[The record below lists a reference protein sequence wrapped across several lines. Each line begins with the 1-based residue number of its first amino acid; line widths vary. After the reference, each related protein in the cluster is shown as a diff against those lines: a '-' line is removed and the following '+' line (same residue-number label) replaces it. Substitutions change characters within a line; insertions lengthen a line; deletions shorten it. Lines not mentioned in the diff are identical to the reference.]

1 MLFHRTVFATALSG
15 WLARGTLYI
24 ASYIASYTAT
34 YAATIELRVMETTD
48 IHANVMDFDYYKGLP
63 SEEIGLARVATL
75 IRQVRKE
82 VENSVL
88 VDNGDL
94 IQGSPM
100 GDYIADKGLNKGD
113 IHPVYKAMNLLDYDA
128 GNIGNHEFNYGLEYL
143 KLAVAGANFPYVSGN
158 VLSAKNKRYLFNP
171 YVIQD
176 KVFVDTK
183 GQKQAVRV
191 GFIGFVPPQI
201 MQWDRKHLEGRVIAK
216 DIVQSARN
224 LVPEMKE
231 EGADIIIAIPHS
243 GISTDPYK
251 TMAENSVYYLSQVD
265 GIDAIMFGHSHGV
278 FPGPAYKGIKGIDI
292 DDGTINGVAAV
303 MPGRWGDHLGI
314 VDLTL
319 SNSSGEWE
327 VISGRSEARPVY
339 DRRHN
344 KALVEADSEIIKAV
358 KIEHKGTKN
367 FVNQPIGK
375 ATDVMYSYL
384 ALVQDDPTIQIVN
397 DAQIDYVREFVE
409 GDPDLDGIPVI
420 SAAAPFKV
428 GGRKDDPNGFTEV
441 EAGTLTFSNAADLYL
456 YPNTLVA
463 LKINGKELKEWLE
476 MSAGQFNQ
484 IDPQSTKRQ
493 YLINWDGFRTY
504 NFDVVEGIQY
514 KVDVTKPAK
523 YDGDG
528 QLINPE
534 SERIV
539 ELMFEGKPVKEDQE
553 FIMATNN
560 YRAYGGGNFAG
571 TGDDHIA
578 FASPD
583 ENRQVLSN
591 YIAKETEE
599 NGFVKP
605 TATNNWKLAPIK
617 TNVDLD
623 VVFETSP
630 SKKAADF
637 IKKQAVYKMNDVGKD
652 DVGFALY
659 RIDLRQH

>member
-1 MLFHRTVFATALSG
+1 MFFHRTIMTTVLSG
-15 WLARGTLYI
+15 WF
-24 ASYIASYTAT
+24 ASGVL

-48 IHANVMDFDYYKGLP
+48 IHANVMDFDYYRGQP

-75 IRQVRKE
+75 IRQAREE
-82 VENSVL
+82 VKNSVL

-100 GDYIADKGLNKGD
+100 GDYMADKGLSEGD
-113 IHPVYKAMNLLDYDA
+113 VHPVYKAMNLLTYDA

-143 KLAVAGANFPYVSGN
+143 RLAVAGANFPYVNAN
-158 VLSAKNKRYLFNP
+158 VVSVKTGRHLFNP

-176 KVFVDTK
+176 KIYVDTK
-183 GQKQAVRV
+183 GKKHAVRV

-201 MQWDRKHLEGRVIAK
+201 MQWDRKHLEGKVIAK
-216 DIVQSARN
+216 DILKTAKK

-231 EGADIIIAIPHS
+231 EGADVIIAIPHS
-243 GISTDPYK
+243 GVSTDPYK
-251 TMAENSVYYLSQVD
+251 AMAENSVYYLSQVE
-265 GIDAIMFGHSHGV
+265 GIDAIMFGHSHAV
-278 FPGPAYKGIKGIDI
+278 FPGPSYSNIKGVDLE
-292 DDGTINGVAAV
+292 DGTINGVAAV

-319 SNSSGEWE
+319 NNSSGDWE
-327 VISGRSEARPVY
+327 VIAGRSEARPVY
-339 DRRHN
+339 DRRNN
-344 KALVEADSEIIKAV
+344 KALVEASPDVIKAV
-358 KIEHKGTKN
+358 KLEHKGTKK

-397 DAQIDYVREFVE
+397 DAQIDYVKEFVE

-476 MSAGQFNQ
+476 MAAGQYNQ
-484 IDPQSTKRQ
+484 IDPNSTKRQ

-504 NFDVVEGIQY
+504 NFDVLEGVDY
-514 KVDVTKPAK
+514 KVDVTQPAK

-528 QLINPE
+528 RLVNPAA
-534 SERIV
+534 ERIV
-539 ELMFEGKPVKEDQE
+539 DLKFEGKTVNNNQE
-553 FIMATNN
+553 FIIATNN
-560 YRAYGGGNFAG
+560 YRAYGGGSFAG
-571 TGDDHIA
+571 TGDDHVA

-591 YIAKETEE
+591 YIAKETAEK
-599 NGFVKP
+599 GFVKP

-623 VVFETSP
+623 VVVETSP

-637 IKKQAVYKMNDVGKD
+637 IKKHSVYKMKQVGNDD
-652 DVGFALY
+652 IGFALY
-659 RIDLRQH
+659 QIDLRQ

>member
-1 MLFHRTVFATALSG
+1 MLFNRTVITAVLSG
-15 WLARGTLYI
+15 WLVSGVLYG
-24 ASYIASYTAT
+24 
-34 YAATIELRVMETTD
+34 ATIELRVMETTD
-48 IHANVMDFDYYKGLP
+48 IHANVMDFDYYRGQP

-75 IRQVRKE
+75 IQQARKE
-82 VENSVL
+82 VKNSVL

-100 GDYIADKGLNKGD
+100 GDYMADRGLKKGD
-113 IHPVYKAMNLLDYDA
+113 VHPVYKAMNLLTYDA

-143 KLAVAGANFPYVSGN
+143 KLAVAGANFPYVSAN
-158 VLSAKNKRYLFNP
+158 VVSAKTGRHLFNP

-176 KVFVDTK
+176 KIFVDTK
-183 GQKQAVRV
+183 GKKHGVRV

-216 DIVQSARN
+216 DILKTAKK
-224 LVPEMKE
+224 LIPEMKE
-231 EGADIIIAIPHS
+231 EGADVVIAIPHS
-243 GISTDPYK
+243 GVSTDPYK
-251 TMAENSVYYLSQVD
+251 AMAENSVYYLSRIE

-278 FPGPAYKGIKGIDI
+278 FPGPAYEGIKGVDI
-292 DDGTINGVAAV
+292 GEGTINGVAAV

-319 SNSSGEWE
+319 NNSSGDWE
-327 VISGRSEARPVY
+327 VIAGRSEARPVF
-339 DRRHN
+339 DRRNN
-344 KALVEADSEIIKAV
+344 KALVEADQDIINSV
-358 KIEHKGTKN
+358 KIEHKGTKK

-397 DAQIDYVREFVE
+397 DAQIDYVKEFVE

-476 MSAGQFNQ
+476 MSAGQYNQ
-484 IDPQSTKRQ
+484 IDPNSTERQ
-493 YLINWDGFRTY
+493 HLINWDDFRTY
-504 NFDVVEGIQY
+504 NFDVLEGVEYMI
-514 KVDVTKPAK
+514 DVTQPAR
-523 YDGDG
+523 YSGEG
-528 QLINPE
+528 RLINPE
-534 SERIV
+534 AERIV
-539 ELMFEGKPVKEDQE
+539 ELKFNGEPVREDQA
-553 FIMATNN
+553 FIIATNN

-591 YIAKETEE
+591 YIANETKK

-605 TATNNWKLAPIK
+605 AATNNWKLAPVK
-617 TNVDLD
+617 TDTQLD
-623 VVFETSP
+623 IVVETSP

-637 IKKQAVYKMNDVGKD
+637 IRKHSVYKMTQVGKD
-652 DVGFALY
+652 DTGFALY
-659 RIDLRQH
+659 RIDLQQK